1 VKCRVNSKLF
11 NNSFI
16 IHFNT
21 LNLCFQN
28 SLVMKQLILVRHA
41 KSSWD
46 APLRDFD
53 RPLTGKGI
61 QDAHLVS
68 SQIGNEIPKSFVVW
82 SSAAKRA
89 SETAMIFAQNLSF
102 PVESIQFKEDLYT
115 FDERKLE
122 QIIKSCSDEY
132 EHLIVFGHNEAI
144 TNFVNKFGNVFIDN
158 VSTSGFVNIIF
169 DNQSWNDIENG
180 ITKKVIFPRD
190 LK

>member
-1 VKCRVNSKLF
+1 
-11 NNSFI
+11 
-16 IHFNT
+16 
-21 LNLCFQN
+21 
-28 SLVMKQLILVRHA
+28 MKQLLLIRHA

-46 APLRDFD
+46 APLRDYD

-68 SQIGNEIPKSFVVW
+68 SNITGQIPATFLVW

-89 SETAMIFAQNLSF
+89 SETAVIFAQNISF
-102 PVESIQFKEDLYT
+102 PVESIIFKEELYT

-122 QIIKSCSDEY
+122 QIIKSCSDDY
-132 EHLIVFGHNEAI
+132 DHLMVFGHNEAI
-144 TNFVNKFGNVFIDN
+144 TNFVNKFGNTFIDN

-169 DNQSWNDIENG
+169 DQTSWKYIEKG

-190 LK
+190 LKLV

>member
-1 VKCRVNSKLF
+1 
-11 NNSFI
+11 
-16 IHFNT
+16 
-21 LNLCFQN
+21 
-28 SLVMKQLILVRHA
+28 MKQLILVRHA

-53 RPLTGKGI
+53 RPLTNKGI

-68 SQIGNEIPKSFVVW
+68 SNIERHMPKTFLLW

-89 SETAMIFAQNLSF
+89 SETALIFAQNISF
-102 PVESIQFKEDLYT
+102 PVESIIFKEDLYT

-132 EHLIVFGHNEAI
+132 DHLIVFGHNEAI
-144 TNFVNKFGNVFIDN
+144 TNFANKFGNIFIDN

-169 DNQSWNDIENG
+169 EQNSWNYIENG

-190 LK
+190 LKLA